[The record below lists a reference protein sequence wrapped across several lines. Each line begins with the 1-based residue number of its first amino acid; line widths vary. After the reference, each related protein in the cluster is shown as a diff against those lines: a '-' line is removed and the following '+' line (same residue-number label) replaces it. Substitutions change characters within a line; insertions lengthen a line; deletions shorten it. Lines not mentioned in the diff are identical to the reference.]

1 MSSTTKDRSITSA
14 GADSDSEDD
23 YMKMTF
29 TDEPTFSK
37 TGKKPIETSLQRRL
51 RLQREGEIR
60 GRVKSKAEL
69 AAEEEARREAALSTS
84 LFSKA
89 VVGGVGIGGIPSS
102 AVTEAVV
109 PQTAAAASKS
119 KGLTMMAK
127 MGFVPG
133 TALGAKSYS
142 TNSEAQTEPIKISIK
157 DGREGIGLESERKR
171 KLREAAEAAGE
182 QAKKAKVDEEGY
194 RERVRREREEARL
207 ERQVVAAQKVA
218 EGMDED
224 YPSDGQG
231 QGQGQDREAGD
242 DEGRKVQKIERDN
255 ESGSEDESE
264 KNGGGDSQEK
274 RRRLRTTNNN
284 SSRPLR
290 SIPVVYR
297 GLVRSREEAERE
309 RRMRYDL
316 EQSSMLSSKQLPTY
330 VDDELDADDKHALG
344 KDITMHK
351 PWTTYVM
358 AVNLDEEDL
367 ELDEF
372 NALGPDERLRRLVL
386 YMRQKHHYCFWCK
399 AKYEDA
405 EMDGCP
411 GLTEE
416 DHD

>member
-1 MSSTTKDRSITSA
+1 MSSTTKDPSTTSAGA

-29 TDEPTFSK
+29 TDDPSTTTTSSSK
-37 TGKKPIETSLQRRL
+37 SGKKPIETSLQRRL

-84 LFSKA
+84 LFSK
-89 VVGGVGIGGIPSS
+89 VIGGPSSSTTPSSTSPSS
-102 AVTEAVV
+102 AAA
-109 PQTAAAASKS
+109 PPLPTATTTTTTTTKS
-119 KGLTMMAK
+119 KGLAMMAK

-133 TALGAKSYS
+133 NALGAGAKSGTS
-142 TNSEAQTEPIKISIK
+142 SDARTEPIKISIK

-182 QAKKAKVDEEGY
+182 MAKKARVDEEGY

-224 YPSDGQG
+224 YENEVGGGGEKGGS
-231 QGQGQDREAGD
+231 
-242 DEGRKVQKIERDN
+242 EGGVQK
-255 ESGSEDESE
+255 SEEWDDDD
-264 KNGGGDSQEK
+264 GGDSQE
-274 RRRLRTTNNN
+274 RRRKTRTNN

-290 SIPVVYR
+290 SIHVVYR
-297 GLVRSREEAERE
+297 GLVRSREEAERD

-316 EQSSMLSSKQLPTY
+316 EQSSLLSSTRLPTY
-330 VDDELDADDKHALG
+330 VDDELDMDDKHALG
-344 KDITMHK
+344 KDITTVHK
-351 PWTTYVM
+351 PWNTYVM
-358 AVNLDEEDL
+358 AEDLDEEDP

-372 NALGPDERLRRLVL
+372 NALSPDERLRRLVQ
-386 YMRQKHHYCFWCK
+386 YMRDKHHYCFWCK

-416 DHD
+416 EHD